1 MYMELIEITPERTGI
16 VIWLVWAVI
25 GLVAALVAKRVTG
38 RGTLFFDVIIGVVA
52 ALLGGTLSVSYVG
65 GGPVQLFLISVLGA
79 IFFAAAALLLTGWR
93 LSDFRRKDR
102 LYGGL

>member
-25 GLVAALVAKRVTG
+25 GLVAALIAKRSTG

-52 ALLGGTLSVSYVG
+52 ALLGGTLTVSYIG

-79 IFFAAAALLLTGWR
+79 VFFAAAALLLTGW
-93 LSDFRRKDR
+93 LISFFRRR
-102 LYGGL
+102 ERM